1 MFNDTFV
8 FSTSSNS
15 LRSSFPTEKIQRLF
29 SKINNVKVAPV
40 VKNSPAS
47 TGDVKVTGLIPG
59 SGRSPEGGNGYP
71 SSVLAWRIPR
81 TEEPGGLQP
90 TVLQRIKDN

>member
-29 SKINNVKVAPV
+29 SKINNVKVALV
-40 VKNSPAS
+40 VKNSPAG

-59 SGRSPEGGNGYP
+59 SGRSPEGGQGNPLQYSCRENP
-71 SSVLAWRIPR
+71 MAH
-81 TEEPGGLQP
+81 GGLQSMGSQGL
-90 TVLQRIKDN
+90 T